1 MRFKEYLRI
10 CETDDESPAAI
21 YARMRQGV
29 FGNATDRP
37 AEQPGQPP
45 APAPTGGKPDI
56 QIPPLIMNAIASGF
70 ETGSGVSD
78 SVVRFLKLDGE
89 NYSLVADSSQ
99 FTSGFAYP
107 FVKEKR
113 AGRHTGKIMYVR
125 GFPVSRFMDKL
136 RDLIAERQQKRRI

>member
-10 CETDDESPAAI
+10 CESDEETPAQA

-29 FGNATDRP
+29 FGNATERP
-37 AEQPGQPP
+37 AEQPGQSP

-56 QIPPLIMNAIASGF
+56 QIPPIIMNAIASGF
-70 ETGSGVSD
+70 ETGGPVSEQ
-78 SVVRFLKLDGE
+78 VVRFLKLDGE
-89 NYSLVADSSQ
+89 NYSLVADS
-99 FTSGFAYP
+99 TGTNLGFAYP

-113 AGRHTGKIMYVR
+113 AMKYTGKILYVR

-136 RDLIAERQQKRRI
+136 RDLVGERQQRRRI